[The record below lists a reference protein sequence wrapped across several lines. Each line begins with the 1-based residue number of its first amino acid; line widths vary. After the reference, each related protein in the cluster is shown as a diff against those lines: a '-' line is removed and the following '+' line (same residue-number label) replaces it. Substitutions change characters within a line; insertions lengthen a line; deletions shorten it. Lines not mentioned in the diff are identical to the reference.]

1 MSTTHRP
8 GDGSGY
14 YPSGDVL
21 ARQHEGE
28 AAAGSGWSSG
38 YYPQEAARNW
48 AGGGEMGGAAGAQ
61 NSPYPGYDPS
71 DWSCAGQPRPPYPPT
86 YTVSGQGME
95 HYTNGS
101 YGQQYNQSTM
111 NPPYPG
117 LHPAN
122 PYYPPP
128 SQPHYPVDP
137 YKPAMHQGAPPQAP
151 SHWGYP
157 QQGCHNIPQQRPPF
171 PQYPP
176 PGPRDDSWNMYGAPN
191 HYQWHSSPPQNPNG
205 PQYMPGGRPPWPGGD
220 VQSPVYDVK
229 DSPQNPGYNHQ
240 RPYPGYPSDIP
251 PCPPSEPKPS
261 LPPPNP
267 HYSAS
272 PQMYNRKEPSN
283 PEPPPRSKEA
293 NNAPA
298 DPSGAAHPGI
308 LKINQVLD
316 RVVDLE
322 REVDEFV
329 GRKTD
334 MSYRCLEELLTK
346 ELLELDSVETGG
358 QDGVR
363 QSRKEAVKKLQS
375 ILERLEKKGL

>member
-1 MSTTHRP
+1 MSTTHRA

-21 ARQHEGE
+21 ARQRHGE
-28 AAAGSGWSSG
+28 AAPGWSSG
-38 YYPQEAARNW
+38 YYPQETARNW
-48 AGGGEMGGAAGAQ
+48 AGGGEMGGAGGAQ

-71 DWSCAGQPRPPYPPT
+71 GWSCAGQPRPPYPPT
-86 YTVSGQGME
+86 YTVGSQGME
-95 HYTNGS
+95 HYSNGS
-101 YGQQYNQSTM
+101 YGQPYNQSTM

-128 SQPHYPVDP
+128 SQPAYPVDP
-137 YKPAMHQGAPPQAP
+137 YKSAMQQAAPPGP
-151 SHWGYP
+151 THWGYP

-171 PQYPP
+171 PQYPA
-176 PGPRDDSWNMYGAPN
+176 PGPREESWNVYGNPN
-191 HYQWHSSPPQNPNG
+191 HYQWHSAPPPNPND
-205 PQYMPGGRPPWPGGD
+205 PHYMTGGRPPWPGGD

-229 DSPQNPGYNHQ
+229 ETPQNPGYNHQ
-240 RPYPGYPSDIP
+240 RPFPGYPSDVP
-251 PCPPSEPKPS
+251 QSCPPPELKPN

-283 PEPPPRSKEA
+283 PELAPRPKEA
-293 NNAPA
+293 NNNPA
-298 DPSGAAHPGI
+298 DASSATHPGI
-308 LKINQVLD
+308 LKIKEVLE

-322 REVDEFV
+322 SEVDEFV

-358 QDGVR
+358 QEGIR
-363 QSRKEAVKKLQS
+363 HARKEAVRKLQS
-375 ILERLEKKGL
+375 ILERLERKGL

>member
-14 YPSGDVL
+14 YPPGDVL
-21 ARQHEGE
+21 ARQRQEE
-28 AAAGSGWSSG
+28 AAPGWGSG
-38 YYPQEAARNW
+38 YYPQGTARSW
-48 AGGGEMGGAAGAQ
+48 AGGGEMAGAAGAQ

-71 DWSCAGQPRPPYPPT
+71 GWSCAGQPRPPYTPA
-86 YTVSGQGME
+86 YTVGGQGME
-95 HYTNGS
+95 HYANGS
-101 YGQQYNQSTM
+101 YGPPYNQSAM

-137 YKPAMHQGAPPQAP
+137 YKSAMQQGAPQAP

-157 QQGCHNIPQQRPPF
+157 QQGCPSIPQQHPPY

-176 PGPRDDSWNMYGAPN
+176 PQGPRDDSWNMYGAPN
-191 HYQWHSSPPQNPNG
+191 HYQWHSAPPQNPNG
-205 PQYMPGGRPPWPGGD
+205 TQYMPGGRPPWPGGD

-229 DSPQNPGYNHQ
+229 DTPQNPGYNHQ
-240 RPYPGYPSDIP
+240 RQFPGYSSDIP
-251 PCPPSEPKPS
+251 QSCQPSEPKPN

-283 PEPPPRSKEA
+283 PEPIPRSKEGSSS
-293 NNAPA
+293 PP
-298 DPSGAAHPGI
+298 DPSSGTHPGI
-308 LKINQVLD
+308 LKITQVLE
-316 RVVDLE
+316 RVVDME

-329 GRKTD
+329 GKKTD
-334 MSYRCLEELLTK
+334 MSYRCLEEMLTK

-358 QDGVR
+358 QESIR
-363 QSRKEAVKKLQS
+363 QARKEAVKKLQS